1 VRVPASSANVGPGF
15 DSLGLCLDLADLV
28 TVQRVAQGTEVVVVG
43 EGAGVVPTDDT
54 NLVVQSLR
62 RALAGW
68 GMVQPGLRVTCRNAI
83 PHGRGLGSSA
93 AAIVAGFLLAHALAD
108 RGALATD
115 EALAFASD
123 LEGHADNVAA
133 CLLGGLTIA
142 WTEQGIP
149 SAARLDVDPRVV
161 PVVLCA
167 PSSVSTK
174 RARALLPESVEHGAA
189 AANAARVGLLVEAL
203 TRRTELL
210 LPATYDVLHQEARRP
225 VMPETLALV
234 DSLRAAGIAAV
245 VSGAGPS
252 VLALAT
258 SDQAAGIS
266 DRVPEGWHLM
276 TPAVDPR
283 GAHIVA

>member
-189 AANAARVGLLVEAL
+189 AANGARVGLLVEAL

-252 VLALAT
+252 VLALTT

-266 DRVPEGWHLM
+266 DQVPEGWHLM